1 MSQTAAELRIRG
13 MVQGVGFRWFA
24 RERARANGVSGWVRN
39 NPDGTVSAYAEG
51 DETAVRLFVEEL
63 REGPRG
69 GAVSDVDLQWS
80 DFTGKYSTFDI
91 KH

>member
-39 NPDGTVSAYAEG
+39 NSDGTVSAYAEG

-63 REGPRG
+63 RAGPRSG
-69 GAVSDVDLQWS
+69 EVSDVDIEWS